1 MQAKRWC
8 GEPSKEA
15 SDSHDVCSMQLVFTQ
30 AKREE
35 KNRKA
40 KSSAA
45 EKQAKRPLSAE
56 MGVDFL
62 CYFHRLDEFFF
73 GGWVF

>member
-1 MQAKRWC
+1 
-8 GEPSKEA
+8 
-15 SDSHDVCSMQLVFTQ
+15 MQLVFTQ

>member
-1 MQAKRWC
+1 
-8 GEPSKEA
+8 
-15 SDSHDVCSMQLVFTQ
+15 MQLVFTQ
-30 AKREE
+30 ARREE

-45 EKQAKRPLSAE
+45 EKQAKRPLSAA

-62 CYFHRLDEFFF
+62 CNFHRLDDFFWCF
-73 GGWVF
+73 FKTELDGVTIFCLDEKGPSRRVKVL